1 MIIHGQRAFTSV
13 KDNKFEKVSKMKL
26 IFVSSNKYYCPA
38 TKKGEILREWRHNM
52 QKNKPQKALVYE
64 ISDQVAVDVDI
75 RLHNNVQKKVESST
89 ISMKK

>member
-1 MIIHGQRAFTSV
+1 
-13 KDNKFEKVSKMKL
+13 
-26 IFVSSNKYYCPA
+26 
-38 TKKGEILREWRHNM
+38 M